1 MVGELRDLDSVSLAF
16 TAAETGHLV
25 LGTLHTNGAAEC
37 IERLVG
43 VFPGDQQAQVQ
54 FQLSIGL
61 SGVIYQSLMPKA
73 DGHGRVAAFEV
84 LVGTSAIQNLIR
96 TNQIAQIRSY
106 MFMGE
111 QYGMQTVEQSLV
123 GLVKNGLISIEEAF
137 VRAPDTTT
145 LEKLMQLEKIIL
157 PAGLRSSAGVTG
169 NVKNSS

>member
-1 MVGELRDLDSVSLAF
+1 
-16 TAAETGHLV
+16 
-25 LGTLHTNGAAEC
+25 
-37 IERLVG
+37 
-43 VFPGDQQAQVQ
+43 
-54 FQLSIGL
+54 
-61 SGVIYQSLMPKA
+61 
-73 DGHGRVAAFEV
+73 
-84 LVGTSAIQNLIR
+84 
-96 TNQIAQIRSY
+96 